1 MNELELLAHA
11 DVRGRRYTEA
21 NGQRR
26 VFPLEEAIAL
36 YTKGLELSRSCDA
49 LLAAARQ
56 TVEMGKMQLE
66 DEIND
71 LE

>member
-1 MNELELLAHA
+1 MAQKTLENELKELENIVARLSS
-11 DVRGRRYTEA
+11 EEL
-21 NGQRR
+21 
-26 VFPLEEAIAL
+26 PLEEAIAL
-36 YTKGLELSRSCDA
+36 YTKGLELSRCDA